1 MIEDNSKKVLIVED
15 DASYRD
21 LLSAYLSAHGLEV
34 AIAEDGS
41 QAMEKLLFH
50 LPKLIILDL
59 LLPKVKGLDVL
70 KRIRGYPDKSIAD
83 TLVIVLSN
91 LSTSEEIEEVKS
103 LNVEAYLV
111 KSENNFEE
119 ILKVV
124 REKLFKGDATP
135 NYEIPDFSNFGREN

>member
-1 MIEDNSKKVLIVED
+1 MTDDNSKKVLIIED
-15 DASYRD
+15 DLDFRNA
-21 LLSAYLSAHGLEV
+21 LSAYLSGHGLEV

-59 LLPKVKGLDVL
+59 LLPKIKGLDVL
-70 KRIRGYPDKSIAD
+70 KRIREYPDKNIAN
-83 TLVIVLSN
+83 TSVIVLSN
-91 LSTSEEIEEVKS
+91 LSGMEEMEEAKS
-103 LNVEAYLV
+103 LNVEAYLI

-124 REKLFKGDATP
+124 QEKLFKGDPPP
-135 NYEIPDFSNFGREN
+135 NYEIVDFSKNFH

>member
-1 MIEDNSKKVLIVED
+1 MPDDNSKKVLIIED
-15 DASYRD
+15 DVTYRD
-21 LLSAYLSAHGLEV
+21 SLSAYLSGHGLEV
-34 AIAEDGS
+34 TIAEDGS

-70 KRIRGYPDKSIAD
+70 KRIREYPDKNIAD

-91 LSTSEEIEEVKS
+91 LSGPEEMEEAKS
-103 LNVEAYLV
+103 LNVEAYLI
-111 KSENNFEE
+111 KSQNNFEE

-124 REKLFKGDATP
+124 QEKLFKGDIPP
-135 NYEIPDFSNFGREN
+135 NYEIVDFSKP

>member
-1 MIEDNSKKVLIVED
+1 MPDENSKKVLIIED
-15 DASYRD
+15 DVAYRD
-21 LLSAYLSAHGLEV
+21 SLSAYLSGHGLEV
-34 AIAEDGS
+34 TIAEDGS

-70 KRIRGYPDKSIAD
+70 KRIREYPDKNIAN

-91 LSTSEEIEEVKS
+91 LSGPEEMEEAKS
-103 LNVEAYLV
+103 LNTVAYLI
-111 KSENNFEE
+111 KSQNNFEE

-124 REKLFKGDATP
+124 QEKLFKGDAPP
-135 NYEIPDFSNFGREN
+135 NYEIVDFSKSFS